1 MAQFD
6 VYENQGE
13 GKNLYPYFMD
23 IQNPLFER
31 LNERI
36 VVPLTALSNLK
47 PIRHLHPLIR
57 IQNHQYVLMTH
68 LLTSVST
75 TQLHHEPVLN
85 ADIHRADV
93 VAALDIL
100 VMGI

>member
-57 IQNHQYVLMTH
+57 IQNNQYVLMTN
-68 LLTSVST
+68 LLTSVSA
-75 TQLHHEPVLN
+75 TQLRHEPVLN

-93 VAALDIL
+93 VAALDLL

>member
-23 IQNPLFER
+23 IQNPLIER

-57 IQNHQYVLMTH
+57 IQNHQYVLMTN
-68 LLTSVST
+68 LLTSVSA
-75 TQLHHEPVLN
+75 TQLRHEPVLN

-93 VAALDIL
+93 VAALDLL

>member
-31 LNERI
+31 LNER
-36 VVPLTALSNLK
+36 VVIPLTELSNLK
-47 PIRHLHPLIR
+47 PVRHLHPLVSIEN
-57 IQNHQYVLMTH
+57 QQYVLMTH
-68 LLTSVST
+68 LLTSISVS
-75 TQLHHEPVLN
+75 QVRHAPVIN

-93 VAALDIL
+93 VAAVDLL
-100 VMGI
+100 VTGI

>member
-57 IQNHQYVLMTH
+57 IQNHQYVLMTN
-68 LLTSVST
+68 LLTSVSA
-75 TQLHHEPVLN
+75 TQLRHEPVLN
-85 ADIHRADV
+85 ADIHCADV
-93 VAALDIL
+93 VAALDLL

>member
-6 VYENQGE
+6 VYENRGD

-31 LNERI
+31 LNER
-36 VVPLTALSNLK
+36 VVIPLTSLSNLR
-47 PIRHLHPLIR
+47 PVRHLHPLVR
-57 IQNHQYVLMTH
+57 IQNQQYVLMTN

-75 TQLHHEPVLN
+75 TQLRHEPEFN
-85 ADIHRADV
+85 AVIHRADV
-93 VAALDIL
+93 VAALDLL
-100 VMGI
+100 VTGI